1 MPRTCLMAATAC
13 LLMVISTSYSNK
25 LHAETGAIIKPDES
39 AVVDIM
45 YSSQGY
51 SVSAT
56 QATLGTVLQ
65 QLSKSAKFKLKLFDD
80 ISAEQKNWLLHSM
93 PLTRLLENLTRGYS
107 TVMLYEEEPAG
118 ASNNTDRKIKEMWV
132 IARDDNQGS
141 DEITSVNIEI
151 VTEQNSERMS
161 GYQNLTAEQQYEIA
175 FIDNLEGMAGSDIV
189 DTLQQTLADEADP
202 LVRKRAVTALGDI
215 GGTGVLDALET
226 SMGDSSSDVRTEL
239 AKTLAGIK
247 DQRSMLLLGQILM
260 GDTNSQ
266 VRQQAVSGLYQQ
278 NTPAARS
285 FVEAAATDRDPA
297 VKKIADDI
305 LQLWLPATEKQ

>member
-1 MPRTCLMAATAC
+1 MPRTCLMAALGC
-13 LLMVISTSYSNK
+13 LLIVISTPYSNK
-25 LHAETGAIIKPDES
+25 LHADTGDIIKPDES
-39 AVVDIM
+39 VVIDIRHTAE
-45 YSSQGY
+45 GY
-51 SVSAT
+51 SVNAT
-56 QATLGTVLQ
+56 QTTLGAVLQ
-65 QLSKSAKFKLKLFDD
+65 RLSESANFKLKLFDD
-80 ISAEQKNWLLHSM
+80 ISTEQKDWLLHPI
-93 PLTRLLENLTRGYS
+93 PLSRLLENLTRGYS

-118 ASNNTDRKIKEMWV
+118 TGNNTDRRIKEMWL
-132 IARDDNQGS
+132 IARDDNHGS
-141 DEITSVNIEI
+141 DESTNVNIEI
-151 VTEQNSERMS
+151 APEQPGERMPD
-161 GYQNLTAEQQYEIA
+161 YQNLTAEQQYEIA

-189 DTLQQTLADEADP
+189 DTLQQTLVDEADP

-226 SMGDSSSDVRTEL
+226 SMGDSSSEVRTEL

-260 GDTNSQ
+260 GDTNSR

-285 FVEAAATDRDPA
+285 FVVAASADRDPA

-305 LQLWLPATEKQ
+305 LQLWATTAEKQ